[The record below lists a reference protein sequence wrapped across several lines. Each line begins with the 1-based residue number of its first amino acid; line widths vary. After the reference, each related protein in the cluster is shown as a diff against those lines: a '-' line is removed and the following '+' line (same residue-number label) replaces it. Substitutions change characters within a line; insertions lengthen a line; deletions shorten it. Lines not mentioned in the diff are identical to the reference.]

1 MSFLD
6 ENDNGIIDADKAGK
20 ALWAADEYD
29 SIPTE
34 GGCTCRSIV
43 IAVVVLLIGVVLF
56 VEIVR
61 FMS

>member
-29 SIPTE
+29 YSY
-34 GGCTCRSIV
+34 
-43 IAVVVLLIGVVLF
+43 
-56 VEIVR
+56 
-61 FMS
+61 

>member
-29 SIPTE
+29 LFLLK
-34 GGCTCRSIV
+34 
-43 IAVVVLLIGVVLF
+43 AVVRVGLL
-56 VEIVR
+56 
-61 FMS
+61 